1 VKSTYIDI
9 EMHKK
14 QLPIKAKRYGT
25 NGRHMRRKTKIAMK
39 IHCKFSY

>member
-1 VKSTYIDI
+1 MKSTYIDI

-14 QLPIKAKRYGT
+14 QLPIKAKGT
-25 NGRHMRRKTKIAMK
+25 NGRLVGGKMNIAMK